1 MKILHID
8 DHILI
13 VDKPA
18 GISVLPDGWDPDSPY
33 LLKMLE
39 AEHGRLW
46 VIHRLDKLTSG
57 VLLFARSAEAHR
69 HLSIQ
74 FERREVEKIYHA
86 ILAGSPP
93 WDNKTTRFPLRAN
106 VGSRHRTVVDDRK
119 GKPSETHFIVLERAH
134 GHALVAARPF
144 TGRTHQIRVHA
155 YALGF
160 PVLGDPLYGLLETDL
175 IARPALHALSLG
187 FRHPADDSPV
197 QFSAS
202 YPEDFAAALDSL
214 HLTHLDRI

>member
-33 LLKMLE
+33 VLKMLE

-93 WDNKTTRFPLRAN
+93 WARNMSYC
-106 VGSRHRTVVDDRK
+106 SRGVFTSA
-119 GKPSETHFIVLERAH
+119 P
-134 GHALVAARPF
+134 LVAI
-144 TGRTHQIRVHA
+144 TNGT
-155 YALGF
+155 
-160 PVLGDPLYGLLETDL
+160 
-175 IARPALHALSLG
+175 
-187 FRHPADDSPV
+187 
-197 QFSAS
+197 AS
-202 YPEDFAAALDSL
+202 MRKPDTPS
-214 HLTHLDRI
+214 